1 MFMKRA
7 LLFFLCIFLFVFSYF
22 GRYQP
27 VSLDRISPTTKEVE
41 IKGEVIDPG
50 VYTLAWKATNSDLIK
65 KAGGLKPGA
74 DTSSIPF
81 NQIIESGSI
90 LVVPKVNQEVRKIS
104 ISTASIEEL
113 DELPGIGP
121 GIAKRIVEYRNTIP
135 FTCVE
140 DIMNVKGIGQKL
152 FDKIKDVICL

>member
-1 MFMKRA
+1 MKRA

-41 IKGEVIDPG
+41 IKGEVINPG

-90 LVVPKVNQEVRKIS
+90 LVVPKVNQEVRKVS

-121 GIAKRIVEYRNTIP
+121 GIAKRIVEYRNTTP